1 MTRASR
7 YAFVLALAA
16 LAGTA
21 CTSTAMRS
29 EYRPPN
35 AARARVRTAA
45 VLPLENLTAM
55 PSAGKLAA
63 DALATELASHRWKV
77 VDRDRAEQV
86 LGQLDVVPG
95 GTIDRIAAMRAGE
108 LLGVDAVVFGSVAE
122 AVEGDDTIGP
132 RQSEIGLSLKVLDV
146 RSGQW
151 LLAGSYVA
159 SGGDEAVSGAARRAA
174 EEVGKAVGE

>member
-1 MTRASR
+1 MTPASR
-7 YAFVLALAA
+7 LASVVVIAA
-16 LAGTA
+16 LSGAA
-21 CTSTAMRS
+21 CTSPAMRS
-29 EYRPPN
+29 EYRPAA

-63 DALATELASHRWKV
+63 DALATELGAHHWKV

-122 AVEGDDTIGP
+122 AVDGDETIGP
-132 RQSEIGLSLKVLDV
+132 REAEIGLSLKVLDV

-159 SGGDEAVSGAARRAA
+159 SGGNEAVSGAARRAA